1 MELKTMKS
9 IISKIIPDSIAEEME
24 IEAGDKLISINGTEV
39 KDIIDYKFLL
49 ADEFVD
55 VEIEK
60 TNGEV
65 WNLEIEK
72 EYQEDLGIEFE
83 NSILDDARSCC
94 NNCMFCFVDQ
104 LPKGMRETLYFKDD
118 DSRLSFL
125 QGNFV
130 TLTNMSEEDIDR
142 IIRYRISPI
151 NISVHTTN
159 KELRAKMLNNR
170 FAGNIFERLKKL
182 SKAGIT
188 MNCQIVLC
196 PGYNNGKELIRTIE
210 DLYTLYPSI
219 QNVAGVPV
227 GLTKHREGLIN
238 LISYS
243 KSSAEEEID
252 LVNAIQNKY
261 FEEIGEPFIRLSDE
275 FYILA
280 GREVPASEYYS
291 GFDQLEDGVGMIRIL
306 RDNIRDTINNI
317 DSGSKGSFT
326 LITGASAYK
335 EILNVSEII
344 MEANKKISVNCIK
357 VINDFFGDTITVA
370 GLITGIDIINQL
382 QKETLGEYLIIPS
395 NMLRSGE
402 RVFLD
407 DIKIEELENKLNI
420 KVLICDYTGE
430 DLIDIIN
437 NFSKEE

>member
-9 IISKIIPDSIAEEME
+9 IISKVIADSIAEEME
-24 IEAGDKLISINGTEV
+24 IEVGDKLISINGTEV

-49 ADEFVD
+49 SDEFVD
-55 VEIEK
+55 IEIEK
-60 TNGEV
+60 LNGEV

-72 EYQEDLGIEFE
+72 EYQEDLGVEFE

-94 NNCMFCFVDQ
+94 NNCIFCFVDQ

-159 KELRAKMLNNR
+159 SELRAKMLNNR
-170 FAGNIFERLKKL
+170 FAGNIFDRLKKL

-196 PGYNNGKELIRTIE
+196 PGYNNGEELIKTIE
-210 DLYTLYPSI
+210 DLYTLYPSV

-227 GLTKHREGLIN
+227 GLTKHRDGLMN

-243 KSSAEEEID
+243 KSSASDEID
-252 LVNAIQNKY
+252 LLNSIQKKY
-261 FEEIGEPFIRLSDE
+261 SKEIGDPFIRLSDE

-280 GREVPASEYYS
+280 EREVPASEYYS
-291 GFDQLEDGVGMIRIL
+291 GFQQLEDGVGMIRIL
-306 RDNIRDTINNI
+306 RDNIRDTISNLHC
-317 DSGSKGSFT
+317 DVKGSFT
-326 LITGASAYK
+326 LVTGSSAYK
-335 EILNVSEII
+335 EISNIASII
-344 MEANKKISVNCIK
+344 TETNKKINVNCIR
-357 VINDFFGDTITVA
+357 VINDFFGESITVA
-370 GLITGIDIINQL
+370 GLITGIDIINTL
-382 QKETLGEYLIIPS
+382 QKVNLGEYLIIPS

-402 RVFLD
+402 RIFLD
-407 DIKIEELENKLNI
+407 DIKIEEIESKLNI

>member
-1 MELKTMKS
+1 MKS
-9 IISKIIPDSIAEEME
+9 IISKVIQDSIAEEME
-24 IEAGDKLISINGTEV
+24 IEVGDKLISINGTEV

-49 ADEFVD
+49 SDEFVD

-60 TNGEV
+60 LNGEV

-72 EYQEDLGIEFE
+72 EYQEDLGVEFE

-94 NNCMFCFVDQ
+94 NNCIFCFVDQ

-130 TLTNMSEEDIDR
+130 TLTNMSEEDINR

-159 KELRAKMLNNR
+159 SELRAKMLNNR
-170 FAGNIFERLKKL
+170 FAGNIFDRLKKL
-182 SKAGIT
+182 SEAGIV

-196 PGYNNGKELIRTIE
+196 PGYNNGKELKRTIE

-238 LISYS
+238 LERYT
-243 KSSAEEEID
+243 KATAEKEID
-252 LVNAIQNKY
+252 LVNKIQNK
-261 FEEIGEPFIRLSDE
+261 FLEEIGEPFVRLSDE

-280 GREVPASEYYS
+280 EREVPNSEYYS
-291 GFDQLEDGVGMIRIL
+291 GFEQLEDGVGMIRIL
-306 RDNIRDTINNI
+306 RDNIRTTISNLNVN
-317 DSGSKGSFT
+317 GKGSFT
-326 LITGASAYK
+326 LVTGSSAYK
-335 EILNVSEII
+335 EILNISEII
-344 MEANKKISVNCIK
+344 MKSNKKVSVNCIK
-357 VINDFFGDTITVA
+357 IINDFFGESITVA
-370 GLITGIDIINQL
+370 GLLTGGDIINQL
-382 QKETLGEYLIIPS
+382 QKVDLGEHLIIPS

-402 RVFLD
+402 RIFLD
-407 DIKIEELENKLNI
+407 DIKIEEVESKLNI

-437 NFSKEE
+437 NCSKEE

>member
-1 MELKTMKS
+1 MKS
-9 IISKIIPDSIAEEME
+9 IISKVIPDSIAEEMK

-60 TNGEV
+60 SNGEI

-72 EYQEDLGIEFE
+72 EYQEDLGTEFQ

-94 NNCMFCFVDQ
+94 NNCIFCFVDQ
-104 LPKGMRETLYFKDD
+104 LPKGMRESLYFKDD

-130 TLTNMSEEDIDR
+130 TLTNMNEEDIDR

-159 KELRAKMLNNR
+159 SELRARMLNNR
-170 FAGNIFERLKKL
+170 FAGNIFQRLKKL
-182 SKAGIT
+182 SEAGIT

-196 PGYNNGKELIRTIE
+196 PGYNNGKEFINTIE

-219 QNVAGVPV
+219 KNIAGVPV
-227 GLTKHREGLIN
+227 GLTRHREGLIN
-238 LISYS
+238 LKPYS
-243 KSSAEEEID
+243 KTSAEEEIE
-252 LVNAIQNKY
+252 LVNEIQTKY
-261 FEEIGEPFIRLSDE
+261 FKEIHEPFIRLSDE

-280 GREVPASEYYS
+280 EREVPCSEYYN

-306 RDNIRDTINNI
+306 RDNIKNTIKNI
-317 DSGSKGSFT
+317 NVNVKGSFT
-326 LITGASAYK
+326 LITGSSAYK
-335 EILNVSEII
+335 EILNISEII
-344 MEANKKISVNCIK
+344 MEANNKVSINCIK
-357 VINDFFGDTITVA
+357 IINNFFGESITVA

-382 QKETLGEYLIIPS
+382 QKVTLGKYLIIPS

-402 RVFLD
+402 RILLD
-407 DIKIEELENKLNI
+407 DIKVEELESKLNI

-437 NFSKEE
+437 NYSKEE